1 MRFNCTEQLSGIFT
15 IDFYLMEETSNWPIQ
30 VSDRSAAQIRFTPEE
45 HAVEGTIA
53 PNSFKNDSK
62 SKDDLYE
69 IDLSYI
75 ILTRSE
81 ALEQLLDQYANSPG
95 VALVKYYNGF
105 TKLFGTKEEPLLL
118 TFQVDDGTSIESKS
132 GIEIFIEGI
141 QRNRPV
147 YYTI

>member
-1 MRFNCTEQLSGIFT
+1 
-15 IDFYLMEETSNWPIQ
+15 
-30 VSDRSAAQIRFTPEE
+30 
-45 HAVEGTIA
+45 
-53 PNSFKNDSK
+53 
-62 SKDDLYE
+62 
-69 IDLSYI
+69 
-75 ILTRSE
+75 
-81 ALEQLLDQYANSPG
+81 LEQLLDQYANSPG

>member
-1 MRFNCTEQLSGIFT
+1 
-15 IDFYLMEETSNWPIQ
+15 
-30 VSDRSAAQIRFTPEE
+30 
-45 HAVEGTIA
+45 
-53 PNSFKNDSK
+53 
-62 SKDDLYE
+62 
-69 IDLSYI
+69 
-75 ILTRSE
+75 
-81 ALEQLLDQYANSPG
+81 
-95 VALVKYYNGF
+95 LVKYYNGF

>member
-1 MRFNCTEQLSGIFT
+1 MRFNCTEQLSGIYT
-15 IDFYLMEETSNWPIQ
+15 IDFYLMEETTNWPIHL
-30 VSDRSAAQIRFTPEE
+30 SDRSASQIVFTPEE
-45 HAVEGTIA
+45 HAIEATIA

-69 IDLSYI
+69 IDLSYT

-81 ALEQLLDQYANSPG
+81 ALEQLLDQYVNQPG
-95 VALVKYYNGF
+95 IAVVKYYNGF
-105 TKLFGTKEEPLLL
+105 TKIFGTDQEPLLL

-132 GIEIFIEGI
+132 GIEIVIEGT
-141 QRNRPV
+141 QRNRPI